1 MTSTVTLLRAAAR
14 FFTGILIQVQVKSQP
29 LFPIDQIF
37 RYGEVHEWSLFL
49 SCASFLCCVRL
60 IISHFRRIT
69 EKSRESTDL
78 VANITTCP
86 FGLGSKA

>member
-1 MTSTVTLLRAAAR
+1 MMSTVTLLRVAAR
-14 FFTGILIQVQVKSQP
+14 FFSLGYQYQP

-49 SCASFLCCVRL
+49 SCASFLFCVRL
-60 IISHFRRIT
+60 SVSHFRRTT